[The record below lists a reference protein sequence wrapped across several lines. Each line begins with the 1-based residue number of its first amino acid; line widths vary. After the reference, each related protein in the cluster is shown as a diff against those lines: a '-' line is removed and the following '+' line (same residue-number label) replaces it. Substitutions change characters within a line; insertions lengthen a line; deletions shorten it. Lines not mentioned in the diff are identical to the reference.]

1 MKKYSFLLA
10 AAATIA
16 MTAFIASCENNANQK
31 YNQYANPFVG
41 AADNGHCNP
50 GATVPFGN
58 IQVGPQTGNFTWAY
72 TSGYQNRD
80 RSIMGFSHNRLSG
93 TGCHD
98 LGDVLLMPFTGDYA
112 SPTIAAQP
120 GARIVIPATDDFSSP
135 FSKDNET
142 AEPGYYSVKLDAYDI
157 VAQMSATEHAA
168 IHSYKYNGKDQPHLL
183 IDFQSAMVSGQNQF
197 HTHVLESE
205 QTFEDDYT
213 ISGWC
218 RTLVWLDRT
227 YYYVIEFDKPY
238 TKAIEL
244 TKRDPREKAPRYVLD
259 FDMKPGDE
267 LKVKVSVSSKSVEGA
282 RNNIAQEIP
291 GWNLNKVRK
300 DAAAEWGHYLSL
312 IEIEGTQEQKDVF
325 YTSMYHLFI
334 HPNNIADAGENPYYS
349 TFSFWDTYRAAHPL
363 YTILTPDIVDYFVQ
377 SALGHY
383 DQQGFLP
390 IWALWGGDNYCMI
403 GNHCVPVIVDAY
415 LKGHRN
421 FDVEKA
427 YEAVKRSLTEDHIK
441 SDWTVLDKYG
451 YLPYDIIDE
460 ESVSRT
466 LEYAYDD
473 YCAAQFA
480 KALGKQ
486 ADYEFFLKRSEYY
499 RNVFDPQTGFMR
511 PKDSKGRWATPFSP
525 FALAQAGNMGGQYTE
540 GNAWQ
545 YTWHVQQ
552 NFEGL
557 AELYGGHEQ
566 LVTKLDSLFT
576 VPSEVEG
583 AGEVSDV
590 SGLIGQYAQ
599 GNEPSHHVV
608 YFFTLA
614 DRQDRAAELIHEIFA
629 TQYKDDVD
637 GLCGNDDCGQMSAWY
652 IFSALGFYPVNPCGG
667 EYVLGA
673 PQLAKATINLA
684 NGNKF
689 TVEAENYSP
698 ANIYVKEMYLND
710 QPLTGK
716 TISHDDIMAGGTLR
730 FVMSA
735 TK

>member
-1 MKKYSFLLA
+1 MKKYSFFLA

-16 MTAFIASCENNANQK
+16 MTAFIASCGNNANQK

-218 RTLVWLDRT
+218 RTRVWLDRT

-325 YTSMYHLFI
+325 YTRTTL
-334 HPNNIADAGENPYYS
+334 PTPARTP
-349 TFSFWDTYRAAHPL
+349 
-363 YTILTPDIVDYFVQ
+363 TIQ
-377 SALGHY
+377 
-383 DQQGFLP
+383 
-390 IWALWGGDNYCMI
+390 
-403 GNHCVPVIVDAY
+403 
-415 LKGHRN
+415 
-421 FDVEKA
+421 
-427 YEAVKRSLTEDHIK
+427 
-441 SDWTVLDKYG
+441 
-451 YLPYDIIDE
+451 
-460 ESVSRT
+460 
-466 LEYAYDD
+466 
-473 YCAAQFA
+473 
-480 KALGKQ
+480 
-486 ADYEFFLKRSEYY
+486 
-499 RNVFDPQTGFMR
+499 
-511 PKDSKGRWATPFSP
+511 
-525 FALAQAGNMGGQYTE
+525 
-540 GNAWQ
+540 
-545 YTWHVQQ
+545 
-552 NFEGL
+552 
-557 AELYGGHEQ
+557 
-566 LVTKLDSLFT
+566 
-576 VPSEVEG
+576 
-583 AGEVSDV
+583 
-590 SGLIGQYAQ
+590 
-599 GNEPSHHVV
+599 PSH
-608 YFFTLA
+608 
-614 DRQDRAAELIHEIFA
+614 
-629 TQYKDDVD
+629 
-637 GLCGNDDCGQMSAWY
+637 S
-652 IFSALGFYPVNPCGG
+652 
-667 EYVLGA
+667 
-673 PQLAKATINLA
+673 
-684 NGNKF
+684 
-689 TVEAENYSP
+689 
-698 ANIYVKEMYLND
+698 
-710 QPLTGK
+710 
-716 TISHDDIMAGGTLR
+716 GTLTAPLIPSIPSSPR
-730 FVMSA
+730 TSWTTSCSPPSA
-735 TK
+735 TTTSRDSCPSGPSGAATTTA